1 MQNKALVILLSIAFG
16 ISLSCGRNTYA
27 DPINNVELKDFT
39 RALIS
44 FYLQDSIVDQSI
56 KYYNEITLIN
66 YPLDSISYLS
76 LWANNSEQYKRDCY
90 ESYVG
95 EGVVYRGKTT
105 FSGYSIRVFGAE
117 DPRFF
122 TVLSPAPKQ
131 GRCVTNYYEYD
142 PLELQ
147 VCINLDNT
155 FCKDKSF
162 FITKDK
168 DISAIDSLV
177 MHYLTSIANP
187 AKETQELPW
196 PDGM

>member
-1 MQNKALVILLSIAFG
+1 MQNRSLIIFLAVVFA
-16 ISLSCGRNTYA
+16 ISLSCERNTYA
-27 DPINNVELKDFT
+27 DPINNIELKDFT
-39 RALIS
+39 KSLIS
-44 FYLQDSIVDQSI
+44 FYLQDSIVNKSI
-56 KYYNEITLIN
+56 KYYDEITLIN

-95 EGVVYRGKTT
+95 DGVEYRGKTT
-105 FSGYSIRVFGAE
+105 YLGYSIRVFGGE
-117 DPRFF
+117 DPRLF
-122 TVLSPAPKQ
+122 TVLYNAPKQ

-155 FCKDKSF
+155 ICKDRSF

-177 MHYLTSIANP
+177 MHYFN
-187 AKETQELPW
+187 K
-196 PDGM
+196 